1 VKITD
6 LSLDQINSALSFTHE
21 TEQIEADWSKALD
34 EDEAQLAEPEFD
46 WAPILAAEAAK
57 QAAFEASTEVGGFLV
72 RDLRV
77 AFDAVSNK
85 ENWKLPVSAA
95 IRAEDRAITAV
106 AIEFFT
112 GSKTRFG
119 QLPNGK
125 LLAEA
130 PGYYTDTGA

>member
-1 VKITD
+1 VKITA
-6 LSLDQINSALSFTHE
+6 LSLDQINLALDYCHE
-21 TEQIEADWSKALD
+21 AEQIEADWDKVFA

-77 AFDAVSNK
+77 AFDAVKNL

-95 IRAEDRAITAV
+95 ILVEDRAITAV

-130 PGYYTDTGA
+130 PGYYRAVGS